1 MLINKRQR
9 YLLGLVLA
17 TTLSANIQSAS
28 AINTEPVGDL
38 QGSAFLYTSI
48 SSSFAPLAPTKLH
61 LFNSNQYEA
70 YAPLISVSQNTHPTA
85 AFPNYDGGLFQVA
98 DSMTEAMEEAIVGFT
113 ISKYDKNSMAADKVF
128 VSSQHESAMMVV
140 SITSQAS
147 TPISG
152 ELESKKIPHSPEQN
166 RRYQPN
172 SQYVRR
178 GTLVSTNYN
187 AISMLRTME
196 DLQNIAYL
204 GMNEVHTEP
213 ISDALTRELKLTT
226 HIAFVPDDSCVN
238 LADVKLPTTCQNKN
252 VDKMV
257 VTMPM
262 IQEKTWTAQ
271 MNKDVH
277 FWQNM
282 NVSSKVA
289 SK

>member
-28 AINTEPVGDL
+28 ALSPEPVGDL
-38 QGSAFLYTSI
+38 QRSALDTFVIGSN
-48 SSSFAPLAPTKLH
+48 FAPLAPTTLH
-61 LFNSNQYEA
+61 IFNSNQYEA
-70 YAPLISVSQNTHPTA
+70 YAHQGSISQNTHSTA
-85 AFPNYDGGLFQVA
+85 TFPNYDGGLFQVA
-98 DSMTEAMEEAIVGFT
+98 DSMTKAMEEAILGFN
-113 ISKYDKNSMAADKVF
+113 INKYDKTLMAANKVF
-128 VSSQHESAMMVV
+128 VSNQHENAMMVV
-140 SITSQAS
+140 SLTSQES

-152 ELESKKIPHSPEQN
+152 EREPKKIPHSPERN

-213 ISDALTRELKLTT
+213 ISDALTRELKVTT
-226 HIAFVPDDSCVN
+226 HVAFVTDDSCVN
-238 LADVKLPTTCQNKN
+238 FADFKLPTTCPNKN

-257 VTMPM
+257 ATMPM
-262 IQEKTWTAQ
+262 IHQKMWPAQ
-271 MNKDVH
+271 MNKDFH
-277 FWQNM
+277 FSQLM
-282 NVSSKVA
+282 NVSKEIA